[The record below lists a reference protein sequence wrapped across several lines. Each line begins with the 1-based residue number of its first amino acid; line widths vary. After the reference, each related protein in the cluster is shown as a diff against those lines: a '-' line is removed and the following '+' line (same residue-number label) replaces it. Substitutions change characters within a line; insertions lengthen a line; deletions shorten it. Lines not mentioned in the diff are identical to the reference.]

1 MVLLGQSNRLA
12 GAYGEVFERLRY
24 NKAMLPRIL
33 KMIVGSSCL
42 GDIEQTPELGAH
54 NPRYLHVGLVED
66 GT

>member
-1 MVLLGQSNRLA
+1 M
-12 GAYGEVFERLRY
+12 FERLRY